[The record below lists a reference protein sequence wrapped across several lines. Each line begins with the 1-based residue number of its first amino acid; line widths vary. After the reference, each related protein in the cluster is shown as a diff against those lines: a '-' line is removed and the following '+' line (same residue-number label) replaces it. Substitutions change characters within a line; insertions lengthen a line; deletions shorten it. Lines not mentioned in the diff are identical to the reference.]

1 MNIFALIRIGN
12 MKENCDDSVLI
23 DSVVLNNE
31 VRCIDANGF
40 NCICVAD
47 GVGGNKGGKDASKY
61 VLSKVANINLD
72 GIGGSQL
79 REKLLDINRELVD
92 YGHITEDKKQMA
104 TTFTGIFKLE
114 DGYYIAHIGNTRI
127 YIKQGNYLKQ
137 ITNDHTQ
144 YQSLIDRRMYREAEL
159 VNRSTITGCFGGGD
173 TKYGEMLEVYKVFD
187 NRLPEQILLTSD
199 GIHDYLDI
207 DILEEWLF
215 KFVSEEDF
223 KRVVSD
229 SEARGSKDDK
239 SIVIINNQ

>member
-1 MNIFALIRIGN
+1 
-12 MKENCDDSVLI
+12 MKENCDDSALI

-31 VRCIDANGF
+31 MRCIDVNGF
-40 NCICVAD
+40 NCVCVAD

-72 GIGGSQL
+72 GIDGNQL

-92 YGHITEDKKQMA
+92 YGHTTEDKKQMA
-104 TTFTGIFKLE
+104 TTFTGIFKLG

-144 YQSLIDRRMYREAEL
+144 YQSLIDRGMYREAEV

-173 TKYGEMLEVYKVFD
+173 NKYGEMLEVYKVFD

-207 DILEEWLF
+207 DTLEEWLF

-229 SEARGSKDDK
+229 SEARGSRDDK
-239 SIVIINNQ
+239 TIVIINNQ